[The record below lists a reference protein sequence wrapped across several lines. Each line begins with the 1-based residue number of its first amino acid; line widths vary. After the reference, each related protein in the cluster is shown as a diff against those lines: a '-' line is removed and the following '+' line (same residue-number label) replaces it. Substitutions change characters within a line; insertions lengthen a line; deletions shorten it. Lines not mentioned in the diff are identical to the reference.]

1 MSVVKLD
8 NGVIIP
14 LHWDDRYYIADCSE
28 CGTELATR
36 TTAEM
41 KSEIETHA
49 CVRLV

>member
-1 MSVVKLD
+1 MSVLKLD

-41 KSEIETHA
+41 KTEIENHI
-49 CVRLV
+49 CNRLV